1 MSLRLLAAPGLRNTT
16 RLLARQ
22 QPMGLVKIHSSV
34 SQSNVAATNA
44 THKPDRLHGSYHWNI
59 ERAASVAL
67 VPLIATQLTYGASP
81 VTDTLLGVV
90 LPLHLHIG
98 FDACITDYFNA
109 RKSVILNKLM
119 TGTLWASTTGVLIA
133 CYQFNTN
140 DIGLTEFLSKV
151 WTA

>member
-1 MSLRLLAAPGLRNTT
+1 MALRLVSTPALRSTA

-34 SQSNVAATNA
+34 SSQSGALSTP
-44 THKPDRLHGSYHWNI
+44 KPDRLHGSYHWDL
-59 ERAASVAL
+59 ERAASLAMIPL
-67 VPLIATQLTYGASP
+67 VTAQLTLGASP
-81 VTDTLLGVV
+81 VTDVLLGVV

-98 FDACITDYFNA
+98 WDACITDYFNP
-109 RKSVILNKLM
+109 RKTPILNKLM
-119 TGTLWASTTGVLIA
+119 VATLYATTAGVLVG

-140 DIGLTEFLSKV
+140 DIGLTELIAKS

>member
-1 MSLRLLAAPGLRNTT
+1 MLSSTAVTAKANSTT
-16 RLLARQ
+16 A
-22 QPMGLVKIHSSV
+22 H
-34 SQSNVAATNA
+34 T
-44 THKPDRLHGSYHWNI
+44 PDRLHGSLHWDI

-67 VPLIATQLTYGASP
+67 VPLIASQLAFGASP

-98 FDACITDYFNA
+98 FGACITDYFNT
-109 RKSVILNKLM
+109 RKTPILNKLM
-119 TGTLWASTTGVLIA
+119 TATLYASTAGVLVG

-140 DIGLTEFLSKV
+140 DVGLTEFISRT